1 MNKHNSKAWLYLLP
15 ALLFLGAFMVYPLI
29 DVFVYS
35 AEEGYNFASQSYFGT
50 GLYNYSY
57 VLHDILFSAGGKKHL
72 YPGDHH
78 GSGLHS
84 AGAFDLSGPKLHP
97 SFERPLPDHLFSAL
111 RNEHPGSRSGLY
123 GTDSRKPS
131 IRTD

>member
-50 GLYNYSY
+50 GLYNYS
-57 VLHDILFSAGGKKHL
+57 
-72 YPGDHH
+72 
-78 GSGLHS
+78 
-84 AGAFDLSGPKLHP
+84 
-97 SFERPLPDHLFSAL
+97 
-111 RNEHPGSRSGLY
+111 
-123 GTDSRKPS
+123 
-131 IRTD
+131 

>member
-57 VLHDILFSAGGKKHL
+57 VLHDTYFLQAVKNTFILVIITVPVSTLLAL
-72 YPGDHH
+72 LIYI
-78 GSGLHS
+78 GLIS
-84 AGAFDLSGPKLHP
+84 I
-97 SFERPLPDHLFSAL
+97 RPLRDL
-111 RNEHPGSRSGLY
+111 
-123 GTDSRKPS
+123 
-131 IRTD
+131 